1 MTIWAHTLVKNED
14 KYLWFAVSSVVK
26 YVDKLLL
33 WDTGST
39 DETVSICELLK
50 STYPKKIDFR
60 RVVQKDIYDFTLT
73 RQQMLEKTS
82 ADWLMILDGD
92 EVWWEAGIARATQTL
107 SRETNKHLETLV
119 TPYFNIVG
127 DIFHYQEEKAGMYQI
142 DGQKGHLNIRFV
154 NMAILGLHFAKPHG
168 TQGLF
173 DEQGTVVQ
181 ARDKTKRLFVA
192 PSGYLHFTNVT
203 RSTQPDSFV
212 PKRQMKIKYEI
223 GNTFPADFYYPEVF
237 FLPRPDFVPNPWQ
250 KMSTKFFFRSL
261 VESPLR
267 RVKRRIVTSSTG
279 Y

>member
-154 NMAILGLHFAKPHG
+154 NMAIPGL
-168 TQGLF
+168 
-173 DEQGTVVQ
+173 
-181 ARDKTKRLFVA
+181 
-192 PSGYLHFTNVT
+192 
-203 RSTQPDSFV
+203 
-212 PKRQMKIKYEI
+212 QMKIKYEI